1 MRAHMYL
8 CLYVSLCVF
17 EYVFASLLRKPPES
31 EVAEVIRLLSL
42 SHIFDCEEDCRTEFK
57 ESMDCERRE
66 IINVQ

>member
-42 SHIFDCEEDCRTEFK
+42 SHIFDCEEDSAARN
-57 ESMDCERRE
+57 SRRAWIASE
-66 IINVQ
+66 EK

>member
-42 SHIFDCEEDCRTEFK
+42 SHIFDCEEDSAVRN
-57 ESMDCERRE
+57 SRRAWIASE
-66 IINVQ
+66 GK